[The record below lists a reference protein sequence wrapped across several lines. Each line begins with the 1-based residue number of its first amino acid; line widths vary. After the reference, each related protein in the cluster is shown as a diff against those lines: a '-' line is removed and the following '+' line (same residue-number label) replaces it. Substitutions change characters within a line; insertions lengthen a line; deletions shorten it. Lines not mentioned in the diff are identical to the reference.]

1 METSR
6 RQLRR
11 WVAGEIGELIT
22 ATGTSAGGNAST
34 FKDAVTFQI
43 PDSELQ
49 GREAWY
55 VSSASPTSAANV
67 GTLRI
72 VSDNDESDTSITVA
86 PAWPAEP
93 QTGDVIEL
101 FNARGY
107 SVSVLEIHDKLN
119 QLIHEVSEEGAIA
132 EASSSATLAYNTPDI
147 VAPDDWIWLFGAEYA
162 DTWGTWRTVHPA
174 DVVPR
179 TWDSPVTVRI
189 KDASFRLAIA
199 YGGSVR
205 LIGAPA
211 LEQLTNDA
219 STTSVDASWLVR
231 QTAAEVQRSAALRW
245 GDAATALAIS
255 NIELAEA
262 EKRRPRVSDTHPN
275 TGKRWRLR

>member
-1 METSR
+1 VDTSR
-6 RQLRR
+6 RTLRR

-22 ATGTSAGGNAST
+22 GTGTSAGGNTST

-55 VSSASPTSAANV
+55 VSSANPLSAANV

-72 VSDNDESDTSITVA
+72 VSDNDEGDTSISVA

-119 QLIHEVSEEGAIA
+119 QLIQEVSEEGAIA
-132 EASSSATLAYNTPDI
+132 EASSSSVMTWQTPDI
-147 VAPDDWIWLFGAEYA
+147 TAPDDWIWLYGAEYA
-162 DTWGTWRTVHPA
+162 DSWGTWRMIHPA
-174 DVVPR
+174 DIVPR

-189 KDASFRLAIA
+189 KDASFRLALN
-199 YGGSVR
+199 YGGTVH

-211 LEQLTNDA
+211 LSQLNDD
-219 STTSVDASWLVR
+219 TDVTSVDAAWLVR
-231 QTAAEVQRSAALRW
+231 QTAAEVQRAAALRW

-262 EKRRPRVSDTHPN
+262 EKRRPRVTDTHPN

>member
-1 METSR
+1 MATSR

-22 ATGTSAGGNAST
+22 GTATTAGGDAST

-43 PDSELQ
+43 PDSELS

-55 VSSASPTSAANV
+55 VSSASPLSAANV

-72 VSDNDESDTSITVA
+72 VADNDESDTSITVA

-107 SVSVLEIHDKLN
+107 SVSVLEIHDKLD
-119 QLIHEVSEEGAIA
+119 QLVAEVSEEGALA
-132 EASSSATLAYNTPDI
+132 TTSSSATVSWNTPDI
-147 VAPDDWIWLFGAEYA
+147 TAPADWIWLFGAEYW
-162 DTWGTWRTVHPA
+162 DGYTWRMVHPA

-179 TWDSPVTVRI
+179 TWDDPVTVRV
-189 KDASFRLAIA
+189 KDASFRQALS
-199 YGGSVR
+199 YGGTLR
-205 LIGAPA
+205 LIGAAA
-211 LEQLTNDA
+211 LGPLENDES
-219 STTSVDASWLVR
+219 STRVDAAWLVR
-231 QTAAEVQRSAALRW
+231 QAAAEVQRAAALRW

-262 EKRRPRVSDTHPN
+262 EKRRPRVDDSHPN